1 MKQHTFGSIPG
12 PITEQLMELMHAQN
26 AAEVN
31 QIWRRGLAPQTM
43 ELWEKLKAERDAAKA
58 ASNLFLAP
66 DWWVEA
72 GKEGGGEAAAGE
84 EGGGEERGEEGE
96 EEEGD
101 GDVAMEEG
109 NGGEGEEGGWVASLA
124 FRR

>member
-1 MKQHTFGSIPG
+1 MR
-12 PITEQLMELMHAQN
+12 AQN
-26 AAEVN
+26 AAGVTE
-31 QIWRRGLAPQTM
+31 IWRRGPAPQTM
-43 ELWEKLKAERDAAKA
+43 ELWEKLKAEREAAKA

-72 GKEGGGEAAAGE
+72 GKEGGGEGEVGE
-84 EGGGEERGEEGE
+84 EGGGEEDGEEGE
-96 EEEGD
+96 GEGGD

-109 NGGEGEEGGWVASLA
+109 GEGGGEEGGWVASLA

>member
-1 MKQHTFGSIPG
+1 MQAK
-12 PITEQLMELMHAQN
+12 N
-26 AAEVN
+26 AAEVIE
-31 QIWRRGLAPQTM
+31 IWRRGLAPQTM

-58 ASNLFLAP
+58 VSNLFLAP

-72 GKEGGGEAAAGE
+72 GKEVGGESAVGQ

-96 EEEGD
+96 GKEGD
-101 GDVAMEEG
+101 EDVAMEEG
-109 NGGEGEEGGWVASLA
+109 GEGGGEEGGWVASLA